1 MTPAPAIGTAARQRT
16 RVLLKL
22 PVGHVYLSYEDLAA
36 LIEGDVGEPD
46 QVMIVDRF
54 GARAGHATISHDLE
68 RLFLSLPGGVRYQM
82 WIRHLVQLRAGART
96 EAPIRV
102 LAVAGDPTRPV
113 YYQPW
118 RGASA

>member
-1 MTPAPAIGTAARQRT
+1 MTPAPAIGKATRQAT
-16 RVLLKL
+16 QILLKL
-22 PVGHVYLSYEDLAA
+22 PSGHVYLTYKNIEA
-36 LIEGDVGEPD
+36 LIEGGPDPD